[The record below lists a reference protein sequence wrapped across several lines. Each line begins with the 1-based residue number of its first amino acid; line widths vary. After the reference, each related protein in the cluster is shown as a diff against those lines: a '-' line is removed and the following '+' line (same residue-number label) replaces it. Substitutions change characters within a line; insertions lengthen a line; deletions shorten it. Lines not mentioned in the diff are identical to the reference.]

1 MMLMMISVV
10 QCHCL
15 PIYNNIDR
23 GLEGEDDDTQF
34 IIIVFNNID
43 TKPKKGKQQWWTCNS
58 LSLCLTSSTQDQEEE
73 DNKYECMA
81 HRCYECVGKPK
92 RKKQWQWVVCSL

>member
-1 MMLMMISVV
+1 
-10 QCHCL
+10 
-15 PIYNNIDR
+15 
-23 GLEGEDDDTQF
+23 
-34 IIIVFNNID
+34 
-43 TKPKKGKQQWWTCNS
+43 
-58 LSLCLTSSTQDQEEE
+58 LCLTSSTQDQEEE

>member
-15 PIYNNIDR
+15 PIFNNIDR

-34 IIIVFNNID
+34 IIIVFNNIN
-43 TKPKKGKQQWWTCNS
+43 TKPKKGKQQ
-58 LSLCLTSSTQDQEEE
+58 
-73 DNKYECMA
+73 
-81 HRCYECVGKPK
+81 
-92 RKKQWQWVVCSL
+92 